1 MIKAR
6 LHFIFFR
13 EDEISDLYTKWIE
26 FDDAFTFKG
35 IDSILGQE
43 YRYLLFDTT
52 MKMGLSEDHAEDLI
66 TQIYEGKGE
75 IRIEI
80 APIDF
85 RIG

>member
-1 MIKAR
+1 MIEAR
-6 LHFIFFR
+6 LHFIFF
-13 EDEISDLYTKWIE
+13 EDEINDLYTKWIE
-26 FDDAFTFKG
+26 FDDTLNLKQ

-43 YRYLLFDTT
+43 YRYLLFDIT